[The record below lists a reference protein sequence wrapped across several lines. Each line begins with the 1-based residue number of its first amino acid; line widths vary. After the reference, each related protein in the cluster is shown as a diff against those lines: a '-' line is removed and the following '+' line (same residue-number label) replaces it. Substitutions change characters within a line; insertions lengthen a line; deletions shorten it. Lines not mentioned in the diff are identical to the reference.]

1 MSKKTSSIVRE
12 MKALVKTIER
22 ETKKIK
28 SSKKQDKQLAINL
41 KTSEQQLLA
50 IQLSDNMNKALFN
63 KLTTV
68 SKRPQLK
75 MLDENIALLKQY
87 QEKIRLQ
94 EDDVSK
100 LNIKVFNQNKKQMRL
115 DNDATYHVYIKAE
128 IISAVGNDIKSATF
142 QYTQSEK

>member
-100 LNIKVFNQNKKQMRL
+100 LNIKVFNKNKKQ
-115 DNDATYHVYIKAE
+115 K
-128 IISAVGNDIKSATF
+128 
-142 QYTQSEK
+142 